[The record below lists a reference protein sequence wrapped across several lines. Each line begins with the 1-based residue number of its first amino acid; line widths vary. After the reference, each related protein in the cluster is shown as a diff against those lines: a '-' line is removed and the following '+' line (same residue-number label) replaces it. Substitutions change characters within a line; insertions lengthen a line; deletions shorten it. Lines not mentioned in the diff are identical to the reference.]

1 MSHELPAYPTRTNT
15 KRPDSPVPVA
25 HTNRPTVRWVI
36 VRHTVT
42 DPVELERAKAL
53 REQSRN
59 IRFHKGSVTLT

>member
-1 MSHELPAYPTRTNT
+1 MSHELPAYSTRT
-15 KRPDSPVPVA
+15 RPASPATVA

-42 DPVELERAKAL
+42 DPIELERAKAL